1 MSQLALHGNQPSVVG
16 ATERVFPVI
25 WIFFKK
31 VLPAYLTKGAFQ
43 EQSLYYLQLKDGRM
57 KEFFN

>member
-16 ATERVFPVI
+16 ATERVSPVI

-43 EQSLYYLQLKDGRM
+43 EQSLHYLQLKDGRM
-57 KEFFN
+57 